1 MYVNFKIRVSHLIVG
16 VVLLSS
22 MLWAGI
28 VLAGEPD
35 SSGEPNATSSY
46 SLADLYQRLN
56 VGTVG
61 TSSFFTEPT
70 SAPGTD
76 TMHTINEIMAKAP
89 ALDNTNGATPTHVL
103 AGQTFWGLTSGEW
116 GLQTGMLTSAD
127 PPCWDNTDR
136 YVDCGNGT
144 VHDQVT
150 NLIWLKNAN
159 CFGQL
164 YYAAANNAAAGLE
177 NGECSLTDGSS
188 PGDWRLP
195 TKSEWEATIAH
206 ADVLNCTDPNLT
218 DTEGTACYNAGGR
231 LKPFTSV
238 QQSSVYWSSSTYA
251 YGASTAWV
259 VYMSNGDVGYANK
272 ANSYYVW
279 PVRGG
284 Q

>member
-1 MYVNFKIRVSHLIVG
+1 MYIKIKVSHLIVG

-35 SSGEPNATSSY
+35 SSGEPSTTSSY
-46 SLADLYQRLN
+46 SLEDLYQRLN
-56 VGTVG
+56 AGTVG
-61 TSSFFTEPT
+61 TSSVFTEPT
-70 SAPGTD
+70 SAPGGS

-116 GLQTGMLTSAD
+116 GLQTGTLTSAD
-127 PPCWDNTDR
+127 SPCWDNTNR

-144 VHDQVT
+144 VHDTVT

-164 YYAAANNAAAGLE
+164 DYAAANNAAAGLE
-177 NGECSLTDGSS
+177 NGDCSLTNGSS

-195 TKSEWEATIAH
+195 TKSEWQATIAH
-206 ADVLNCTDPNLT
+206 ADTLGCTDPNLT
-218 DTEGTACYNAGGR
+218 NTLGTACYYTGGR
-231 LKPFTSV
+231 VEPFTSV
-238 QQSSVYWSSSTYA
+238 QSSFHWSSSTYA
-251 YGASTAWV
+251 NGTSVAWYV
-259 VYMSNGDVGYANK
+259 GMINGGVSNANK
-272 ANSYYVW
+272 TSTLYVW